1 MVKVIVN
8 LNEITKLNGFINVV
22 TTFESDVDAIRGHY
36 VIDAKSILG
45 MMSLDL
51 SKPLEIALNS
61 NDEAEIARFIEVMKK
76 YQ

>member
-61 NDEAEIARFIEVMKK
+61 DDEAEIARFIEVMKK